1 VLRSARTGTTA
12 TTPMPALLMVITARR
27 GLAADSLSALAR
39 GTGAVITAIVAD
51 MDTDTVA
58 DTTATEAAL
67 DTVGDTGTGAV
78 TVVVTAADTVVV
90 TAAAI
95 TVVVMAAVIMERPLA
110 VDSTVGEAAAFAA
123 VAVVEADSTVA
134 AVDTVVADTGN
145 GWSVDS

>member
-1 VLRSARTGTTA
+1 VLRSARTGTTD
-12 TTPMPALLMVITARR
+12 TTPMLALLMVTTARR

-51 MDTDTVA
+51 MDTDTVE

-67 DTVGDTGTGAV
+67 DTVGDTGTGAD
-78 TVVVTAADTVVV
+78 TVVATAADTTVVAM
-90 TAAAI
+90 AAA
-95 TVVVMAAVIMERPLA
+95 IMERPLA
-110 VDSTVGEAAAFAA
+110 VDSMVVEAAFTA